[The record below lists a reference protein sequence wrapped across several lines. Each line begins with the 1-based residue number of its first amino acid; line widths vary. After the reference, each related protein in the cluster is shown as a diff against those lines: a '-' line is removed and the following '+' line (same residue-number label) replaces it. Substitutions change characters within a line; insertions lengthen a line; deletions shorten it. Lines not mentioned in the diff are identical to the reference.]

1 MDNHLSMSSAYIGL
15 GSNLDEPPRQLR
27 SALEALNQQPGMRLC
42 EQSGLYRSAPMGE
55 PGQADYC
62 NAVCRV
68 ETALPPLRLMQML
81 LAIERAAGRVR
92 DGRKWGPRV
101 LDLDLLHYE
110 GVALQSESLTLP
122 HPGLALR
129 NFVLWPLL
137 EIAPDLEIPG
147 LGPVRELAQRAGRS
161 GLQLL

>member
-1 MDNHLSMSSAYIGL
+1 
-15 GSNLDEPPRQLR
+15 
-27 SALEALNQQPGMRLC
+27 
-42 EQSGLYRSAPMGE
+42 
-55 PGQADYC
+55 
-62 NAVCRV
+62 
-68 ETALPPLRLMQML
+68 
-81 LAIERAAGRVR
+81 
-92 DGRKWGPRV
+92 V